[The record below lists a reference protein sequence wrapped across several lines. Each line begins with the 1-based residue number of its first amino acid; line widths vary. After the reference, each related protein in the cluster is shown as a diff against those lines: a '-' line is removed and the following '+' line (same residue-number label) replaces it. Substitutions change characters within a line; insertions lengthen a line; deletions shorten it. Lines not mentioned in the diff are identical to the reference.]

1 MDTSSLKAEF
11 ESQMKDVE
19 FKITKAKE
27 ELKKLEEYKIKLVG
41 GLETLSLLE
50 NKSEEQQEV
59 ATEE

>member
-1 MDTSSLKAEF
+1 MDTSSLRTEF
-11 ESQMKDVE
+11 ESQLKDAE

-27 ELKKLEEYKIKLVG
+27 ELKKLEEYKIKLIG

-50 NKSEEQQEV
+50 NKPEEQQEV

>member
-19 FKITKAKE
+19 FKLGKAKE
-27 ELKKLEEYKIKLVG
+27 ELKKLEEYKIKLIG

-50 NKSEEQQEV
+50 GNSEQSDQTDSE
-59 ATEE
+59 